1 MVSLSNTL
9 GGVRERSMTIQVVL
23 ADDHW
28 VIRTSIRNSLEKQPD
43 IVVVAEANNGV
54 EALRMVEIYQP
65 DVLLLDMEMP
75 GLTGV
80 EIARKL
86 QEAGSSVRILALS
99 AYTDRHYI
107 EGLLDSGAAGYLIKS
122 ETPQTIIKAIRGI
135 ARGEKGWISRQ
146 VAARMNL
153 WTEAQEEETKLTR
166 QEIVILKLLVA
177 GKTNHD
183 IGVALGV
190 SEKTVRENLERIY
203 HKIGVSSRVA
213 AAMKAVQEGIV

>member
-1 MVSLSNTL
+1 
-9 GGVRERSMTIQVVL
+9 MTIQVVL

-43 IVVVAEANNGV
+43 IDVVAEANNGV